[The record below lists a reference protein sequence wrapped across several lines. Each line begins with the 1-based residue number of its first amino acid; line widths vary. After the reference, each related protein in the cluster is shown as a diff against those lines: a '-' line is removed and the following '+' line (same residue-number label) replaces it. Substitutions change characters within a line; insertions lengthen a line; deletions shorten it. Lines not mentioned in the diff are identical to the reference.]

1 MSTELDPMTR
11 QTVLAYMTACR
22 ARVPAFTA
30 RHFSLRGTLRL
41 HWEALGLDLL
51 RAPFNV
57 MLVAPTFF
65 VRLVAMGCRWL
76 GWARFG
82 NWLAGLQLAVETRL
96 SRRMAELVLNEL
108 LGADEA
114 TAPPAWRERARHLI
128 AEYLSARHAV
138 AEFVTAMV
146 AIVAG
151 LVLVHAL
158 TPSAISLGP
167 LLAKQMAQ
175 QEAIAGFW
183 LGPWAGAIYLG
194 WYPAD
199 ASWVQIVATTLAA
212 MVCFA
217 VTATF
222 IGLLTD
228 PLQEWLGLH
237 RRRLMRFMATLERA
251 ALGDAE
257 AALALPD
264 PYIARVADLAD
275 LALMAMRLTR

>member
-1 MSTELDPMTR
+1 M
-11 QTVLAYMTACR
+11 
-22 ARVPAFTA
+22 PAFTA

-41 HWEALGLDLL
+41 HREALGLDLL
-51 RAPFNV
+51 RAPLNV

-175 QEAIAGFW
+175 QEAIAEFW

-199 ASWVQIVATTLAA
+199 ASWAQIVATTLAA

-275 LALMAMRLTR
+275 LALMAMRLDPLAGTAP